1 MAGILSW
8 LWGKVGGT
16 PGVNLPPI
24 RPGLDNSGLTWVMRD
39 DFTTAQKPVV
49 WPRTAVPGPGA
60 LFARDTAAGDPF
72 VIAEGRLRTPALA
85 TASWLWA
92 GPFPRA
98 AGRTFIFRG
107 IASKRDNYIGAF
119 GLSPFVSADSNPFI
133 VSEGSLRDET
143 VDYRD
148 AIISWTANAANN
160 WTRPLLQFVG
170 GVWDSTAVSGEIAA
184 VTGQGVDVAIVLH
197 TAGYV
202 AYYRVGRSRDWYV
215 FDSSTTE
222 NNAYIYMS
230 VTGGANNVSLASL
243 RVIDAP
249 QVVIDAG
256 AVVPTGPALNWL
268 RRAVM

>member
-1 MAGILSW
+1 
-8 LWGKVGGT
+8 
-16 PGVNLPPI
+16 
-24 RPGLDNSGLTWVMRD
+24 
-39 DFTTAQKPVV
+39 
-49 WPRTAVPGPGA
+49 
-60 LFARDTAAGDPF
+60 
-72 VIAEGRLRTPALA
+72 
-85 TASWLWA
+85 
-92 GPFPRA
+92 
-98 AGRTFIFRG
+98 
-107 IASKRDNYIGAF
+107 
-119 GLSPFVSADSNPFI
+119 
-133 VSEGSLRDET
+133 
-143 VDYRD
+143 
-148 AIISWTANAANN
+148 
-160 WTRPLLQFVG
+160 
-170 GVWDSTAVSGEIAA
+170 
-184 VTGQGVDVAIVLH
+184 VDVAIVLH